1 MIQIYFHENQ
11 NKLQA
16 IASGFVVISQ
26 WNFIS
31 TWKIGFLFFGKPF
44 KVSQRKDSYGTILAD
59 LWRAVGLEVV
69 QNSKVF
75 YFRTVCLCSLC
86 NSCARKIRNS
96 GHYSK
101 LFGMR

>member
-26 WNFIS
+26 LNLDLYLDLENRV
-31 TWKIGFLFFGKPF
+31 KFL
-44 KVSQRKDSYGTILAD
+44 RKTFSKHRKKRGSYRAIFAD
-59 LWRAVGLEVV
+59 LCRAVGVKVV
-69 QNSKVF
+69 QYILRAIF
-75 YFRTVCLCSLC
+75 GPCACAIF
-86 NSCARKIRNS
+86 ARKFGIYRNS
-96 GHYSK
+96 SK